1 MNAIH
6 FLRSAAEMAR
16 WPGASRV
23 LLLRHSRP
31 RMARWGFAM
40 KAGVLQFFSWPER
53 RVAIETVYERALE
66 RIGIMDRTG
75 YDAVWLAEHHFHS
88 FSVCPS
94 VHMMGVHVASR
105 TRRLRIGTAVSL
117 AAFYH
122 PLRLAEEL
130 AEIDMISRGRLVSGF
145 VRGTGIE
152 SWATNTNPVHNRERF
167 ERHGLV
173 QKFFERVVASA
184 LVEQY
189 ASNDHFTVDGTL
201 IQSWASL
208 KSFRPK
214 DEPLDKPP
222 SEGGS
227 NPSVNFRGQKRTNE
241 THRSRTD
248 PEARLSRK
256 SDGTPALLS
265 HSGHALM
272 ENRHGL
278 GLDIAIAV
286 ADGHAERDT
295 AEKLLHRFRRRHG
308 VKPKTVSGDRGFEA
322 GEFLRTLEEDLRIT
336 PHVPITAERVTSP
349 GPGGDA
355 RRRMLRR
362 MRTKG
367 YALSQRARKKIE
379 QMFGW
384 MKQAGGLRK
393 VRHVGRWKIQ
403 QVAYLW
409 AAAFNPLRLAH
420 LEAVA

>member
-1 MNAIH
+1 MH
-6 FLRSAAEMAR
+6 FNMH
-16 WPGASRV
+16 GAQTPRFSRQF
-23 LLLRHSRP
+23 SRKQENFV
-31 RMARWGFAM
+31 RGNS
-40 KAGVLQFFSWPER
+40 KLQNPMFYVANTEER
-53 RVAIETVYERALE
+53 
-66 RIGIMDRTG
+66 
-75 YDAVWLAEHHFHS
+75 LAKN
-88 FSVCPS
+88 
-94 VHMMGVHVASR
+94 
-105 TRRLRIGTAVSL
+105 
-117 AAFYH
+117 H
-122 PLRLAEEL
+122 PLRAIKHRADEVLKQMQQVFDAAYSETGRPGIPPEAL
-130 AEIDMISRGRLVSGF
+130 LKALLLQALYSIPSERRLVDAINWNLLYRWF
-145 VRGTGIE
+145 CDLDPDQAM
-152 SWATNTNPVHNRERF
+152 WDATVFTHNRERF

-173 QKFFERVVASA
+173 QKFFERVVATA
-184 LVEQY
+184 LVEEY

-214 DEPLDKPP
+214 DEPVDRPP

-227 NPSVNFRGQKRTNE
+227 NPSVNFRGQKRSNE
-241 THRSRTD
+241 THQSTTD
-248 PEARLSRK
+248 PEARLARK
-256 SDGTPALLS
+256 TKGTTALLC

-278 GLDIAIAV
+278 CLDIAIAV

-295 AEKLLHRFRRRHG
+295 AEKLLRRFARRHG
-308 VKPKTVSGDRGFEA
+308 VKPKTVSADRGFEA
-322 GEFLRTLEEDLRIT
+322 GEFLRTLEEDLHIT
-336 PHVPITAERVTSP
+336 PHVPITAECVTSQ
-349 GPGGDA
+349 GAAGDA

-409 AAAFNPLRLAH
+409 AAAFNLLRLAH
-420 LEAVA
+420 LQAAA

>member
-1 MNAIH
+1 MRGN
-6 FLRSAAEMAR
+6 
-16 WPGASRV
+16 P
-23 LLLRHSRP
+23 
-31 RMARWGFAM
+31 
-40 KAGVLQFFSWPER
+40 KLQNPMFFVANTEER
-53 RVAIETVYERALE
+53 
-66 RIGIMDRTG
+66 
-75 YDAVWLAEHHFHS
+75 LAKD
-88 FSVCPS
+88 
-94 VHMMGVHVASR
+94 
-105 TRRLRIGTAVSL
+105 
-117 AAFYH
+117 H
-122 PLRLAEEL
+122 PLRAIKRRADQVLKQMARAFEDAYSGTGRPGIPPEAL
-130 AEIDMISRGRLVSGF
+130 LKALLLQALYSIPSERRLVDAINWNLLYRWF
-145 VRGTGIE
+145 CDLDPDQAV
-152 SWATNTNPVHNRERF
+152 WDATAFTHNRERF

-214 DEPLDKPP
+214 DETGNRPP
-222 SEGGS
+222 TEGGS
-227 NPSVNFRGQKRTNE
+227 NPSVNFRGEKRTNE
-241 THRSRTD
+241 THQSTTD
-248 PEARLSRK
+248 PEARLARK
-256 SDGTPALLS
+256 SDGQPALLC

-278 GLDIAIAV
+278 CLDIAVAV

-295 AEKLLHRFRRRHG
+295 AEKLLRRFRRRHG
-308 VKPKTVSGDRGFEA
+308 VKPETVSADRGFEA
-322 GEFLRTLEEDLRIT
+322 GEFLRRLEEDLDIT

-349 GPGGDA
+349 GPAGDA

-362 MRTKG
+362 MKTKG

-409 AAAFNPLRLAH
+409 AAAFNLLRLAH
-420 LEAVA
+420 LQPAR